1 MVQKKTTKPDKLLTG
16 AELEIMSAVWEGEP
30 ATVRE
35 VQERLPKERKLAYT
49 SVATLL
55 KILEQKGFVKVEKGE
70 RSLHYRATLAKA
82 DYEGTTL
89 RDLTRKLFQNN
100 PTSLVMRLLD
110 DSDLSNEELQ
120 SLKEALD
127 RKMERP

>member
-1 MVQKKTTKPDKLLTG
+1 MVQKKTTKPEKLLTS

-55 KILEQKGFVKVEKGE
+55 KILEQKGFVKVDKGD
-70 RSLHYRATLAKA
+70 RALSYRAALAKA

-89 RDLTRKLFQNN
+89 RDLTKKLFQGN

-110 DSDLSNEELQ
+110 ESELSNEELK
-120 SLKEALD
+120 SLREALD
-127 RKMERP
+127 RKLERP